1 VTVVG
6 GAATLQLAAPGAGV
20 SGSVLVRPNLGAAA
34 AGAYCTNAAGP
45 PTSPAAAAG
54 MAYLLGRWDDAADPD
69 TNPTTSHDDKP
80 AARAVFGV
88 FGSQPRNF
96 IFQREN
102 Y

>member
-1 VTVVG
+1 
-6 GAATLQLAAPGAGV
+6 
-20 SGSVLVRPNLGAAA
+20 
-34 AGAYCTNAAGP
+34 
-45 PTSPAAAAG
+45 

-80 AARAVFGV
+80 AARAVYGV